1 MGIITQKAHLKRGN
15 GMPKSNPKLAA
26 VMGKRMAARRKELHL
41 KQERVAELAGITH
54 QQYCKAEQGKS
65 CFGADSLQRV
75 CAVLQVSADYLLNG
89 QEADG
94 RYQDTLA
101 ILDGLTDQQLKLANE
116 VLTCMIQF
124 GNPAD

>member
-1 MGIITQKAHLKRGN
+1 M
-15 GMPKSNPKLAA
+15 
-26 VMGKRMAARRKELHL
+26 
-41 KQERVAELAGITH
+41 
-54 QQYCKAEQGKS
+54 
-65 CFGADSLQRV
+65 
-75 CAVLQVSADYLLNG
+75 SADYLLNG